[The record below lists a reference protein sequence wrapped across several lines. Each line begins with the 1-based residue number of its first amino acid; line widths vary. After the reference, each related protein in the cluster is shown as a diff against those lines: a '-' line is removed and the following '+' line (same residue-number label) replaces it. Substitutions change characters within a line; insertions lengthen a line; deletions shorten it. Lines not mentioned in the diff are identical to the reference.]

1 MLQGLFS
8 EVTVR
13 NVLGMS
19 GCGWIPWLPLLLAGA
34 VSGQVVDAGRMQ
46 DDAVRRVQE
55 YLRVNTINPPGNEA
69 RGVDFFRRI
78 FEAEGI
84 RYETVEPAP
93 GRGNIWA
100 RLEGGP
106 EPALVLLHHMDV
118 VPADAVFWDT
128 DPLSGEERGGQ
139 IYGRGALDT
148 KTLGI
153 LHLEAF
159 LALHRSGR
167 PLRRPVIFM
176 ATADEEA
183 GGLLGA
189 GWLVANRPELFGGV
203 GLLLNE
209 GGAGSE
215 SGGRR
220 VFEVEVTQ
228 KVPLWVRIV
237 ARGEPGHGSMP
248 RPASAVTR
256 LVRALDNLRRHS
268 FAARLVPPVE
278 AYLKARANAGM
289 GPFTDRLGDPA
300 TAVRDAAFLNRLQAE
315 NPFLAAL
322 TRNTCTITRLEGS
335 PKINVVPPQA
345 AAEVDCR
352 LLPDQDP
359 DAFMKQLEGVLG
371 DATLRIETIMAFSPA
386 VSSTDTDLF
395 RAIAAVTRR
404 HFPQATLLPSVQTG
418 FTDSHFFRD
427 LGITSYGYSPILVPG
442 PDAAGVH
449 GNNERV
455 SVENIRRGVVV
466 MLDVVQAVVY

>member
-1 MLQGLFS
+1 MNWRSRPVWVWTVALALPCQALAQGT
-8 EVTVR
+8 EMTRV
-13 NVLGMS
+13 
-19 GCGWIPWLPLLLAGA
+19 
-34 VSGQVVDAGRMQ
+34 QE
-46 DDAVRRVQE
+46 DAVRRVQE
-55 YLRVNTINPPGNEA
+55 YLRVNTINPPGNET
-69 RGVDFFRRI
+69 RGVEFFRRI

-93 GRGNIWA
+93 GRGSIWA
-100 RLEGGP
+100 RLDGGP

-118 VPADAVFWDT
+118 VPADSSYWDT
-128 DPLSGEERGGQ
+128 DPLSGEVRNGH

-183 GGLLGA
+183 GGMLGA
-189 GWLVANRPELFGGV
+189 GWLVANRPDVFRGV
-203 GLLLNE
+203 ELLLNE

-215 SGGRR
+215 SAGRR

-228 KVPLWVRIV
+228 KVPLWIRIV
-237 ARGEPGHGSMP
+237 ATGEPGHGSTP
-248 RPASAVTR
+248 RPVSAVSR
-256 LVRALDNLRRHS
+256 LVRALDNLRSHR
-268 FAARLVPPVE
+268 FPARLVPAVE
-278 AYLKARANAGM
+278 AYLTARAQSGM
-289 GPFTDRLGDPA
+289 GPFADRLARPA
-300 TAVRDAAFLNRLQAE
+300 EAVRDTAFLDRLQAE

-335 PKINVVPPQA
+335 TKINVVPPRA
-345 AAEVDCR
+345 TAEVDCR

-359 DAFMKQLEGVLG
+359 DAFLALLATVL
-371 DATLRIETIMAFSPA
+371 DEPTLSIEKIMAFSPA
-386 VSSTDTDLF
+386 VSPTDTDLF
-395 RAIAAVTRR
+395 RAISGVIGR
-404 HFPQATLLPSVQTG
+404 HFPQAPLLPSVQTG

-427 LGITSYGYSPILVPG
+427 LGITSYGFSPIVVPG
-442 PDAAGVH
+442 ADAGGVH

-455 SVENIRRGVVV
+455 SIENVRRGVVV
-466 MLDVVQAVVY
+466 MLEVVQAVVY